1 MFFKR
6 KKLREIEEKI
16 DVLQKLLERQ
26 AQEIRE
32 MVEHNRRLLC
42 DVLHEKMLCMEEENH
57 NMMGAVETKLKDME
71 TNILSGIEE
80 STEGIMQWR
89 ALQESKS
96 KVLEETMDTVRNAIE
111 QEQQLGKQ
119 LAEKL
124 DLTENEIRMLLINS
138 VLGQLPQDMEEKV

>member
-1 MFFKR
+1 
-6 KKLREIEEKI
+6 
-16 DVLQKLLERQ
+16 
-26 AQEIRE
+26 
-32 MVEHNRRLLC
+32 
-42 DVLHEKMLCMEEENH
+42 
-57 NMMGAVETKLKDME
+57 
-71 TNILSGIEE
+71 
-80 STEGIMQWR
+80 MQWR